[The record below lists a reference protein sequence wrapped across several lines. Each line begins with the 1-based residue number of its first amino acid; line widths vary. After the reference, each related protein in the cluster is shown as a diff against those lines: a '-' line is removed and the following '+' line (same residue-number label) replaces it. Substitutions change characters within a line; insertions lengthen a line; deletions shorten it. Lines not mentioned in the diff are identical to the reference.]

1 MSLRLRQYWMQV
13 LAWVQDS
20 IQQVQIQQAQHQT
33 SPAQPAS
40 ALKLVLSQYPLAGS
54 VSVIIPALNEA
65 KRIAEVVRYAFNDP
79 ATGEVIVIDD
89 SSIDDTAVLA
99 REAGARV
106 ITSSML
112 GKGASMKDGASAATF
127 DVIVY
132 LDGDLAG
139 LRPNII
145 SSLAEAVSAGEA
157 DFVKARFGRGGG
169 RVTELT
175 AKPMLKVFF
184 PELAGYSQPLGGL
197 ICAHKGLLKQ
207 LSFEDGYGVDVGLL
221 IDAWRLGARLHEVNI
236 GSLQHESQAL
246 QDLSA
251 MAIEVSR
258 VIYSRAREV
267 GRLHVDQ
274 ITAMYEAQREVPAS
288 FEHICALQKGRR
300 RLVLLDMSVVLSD
313 TNVIDHLAKNTG
325 QEFALEMA
333 MADQQGGQHKMQ
345 SVWERQTQL
354 ASLFKFV
361 HRQRFEQVAHELPIQ
376 RGSIEAVNTLR
387 RHGVMVGLVS
397 DGYFVVADIVRRR
410 VFADFAVAHLLQFQ
424 ADVCTGELKPN
435 GAFGT
440 EVGVVPS
447 SAAFMSHDALI
458 ARFKGPDMQP
468 ALTEVLVIDD
478 FASLHRLAEQYQ
490 HEVSQSIAA

>member
-1 MSLRLRQYWMQV
+1 MSQRFRQHWMQV
-13 LAWVQDS
+13 LAWVHDS
-20 IQQVQIQQAQHQT
+20 MQHIQRHSLQK
-33 SPAQPAS
+33 SNPAKSEP
-40 ALKLVLSQYPLAGS
+40 LRLVLSKYPLAGS

-65 KRIAEVVRYAFNDP
+65 KRIADVVRYAFSDP

-106 ITSSML
+106 MTSSML
-112 GKGASMKDGASAATF
+112 GKGASMKDGAAVAAY
-127 DVIVY
+127 DIVAY

-145 SSLAEAVSAGEA
+145 STMAEAISAGEA

-184 PELAGYSQPLGGL
+184 PELAGYAQPLGGL

-221 IDAWRLGARLHEVNI
+221 IDAWRLGARMHEVNI
-236 GSLQHESQAL
+236 GSLQHESQTL
-246 QDLSA
+246 QDLA
-251 MAIEVSR
+251 GMAIEVSR
-258 VIYSRAREV
+258 VIYSRAREA
-267 GRLHVDQ
+267 GRLNVDQ

-288 FEHICALQKGRR
+288 IEHISALQRGRK
-300 RLVLLDMSVVLSD
+300 RLVLLDLSVVLSD
-313 TNVIDHLAKNTG
+313 NNVIDRLAKATG
-325 QEFALEMA
+325 QESALELA
-333 MADQQGGQHKMQ
+333 MAEQQFGKHPALE
-345 SVWERQTQL
+345 SVWDRQTRL

-376 RGSIEAVNTLR
+376 RGAIEAVNTLR
-387 RHGVMVGLVS
+387 RNGIMVGLVS
-397 DGYFVVADIVRRR
+397 DGYFVIADIIRRR
-410 VFADFAVAHLLQFQ
+410 VFADFAVAHLLKFQ

-440 EVGVVPS
+440 EVGITPS

-458 ARFKGPDMQP
+458 ARFRGNDMQP
-468 ALTEVLVIDD
+468 ALDEVIVIDD
-478 FASLHRLAEQYQ
+478 FASLHRLAEQY
-490 HEVSQSIAA
+490 SAIAYETLAA

>member
-13 LAWVQDS
+13 LTWVQHS
-20 IQQVQIQQAQHQT
+20 INQLNQNT
-33 SPAQPAS
+33 SEPKPDVSVAP
-40 ALKLVLSQYPLAGS
+40 LRLVLSKYPLAGS

-65 KRIAEVVRYAFNDP
+65 KRIADVVRYAFSDP

-89 SSIDDTAVLA
+89 SSIDDTALLA

-106 ITSSML
+106 VTSSML
-112 GKGASMKDGASAATF
+112 GKGASMKDGSTIATF

-139 LRPNII
+139 LRPNVI
-145 SSLAEAVSAGEA
+145 STLAEAVSAGEA

-184 PELAGYSQPLGGL
+184 PELAGYAQPLGGL

-236 GSLQHESQAL
+236 GSLQHESQSL

-288 FEHICALQKGRR
+288 FEHIVALQRGRR

-313 TNVIDHLAKNTG
+313 TNVIDHLARTTG
-325 QEFALEMA
+325 QEAALDA
-333 MADQQGGQHKMQ
+333 ANSAANSSGQAATQ

-354 ASLFKFV
+354 AALFRFV

-376 RGSIEAVNTLR
+376 LGAIEAVNTLR
-387 RHGVMVGLVS
+387 RHGVMVGLVC
-397 DGYFVVADIVRRR
+397 DGYFVIADIVRRR

-440 EVGVVPS
+440 EVGAIPS
-447 SAAFMSHDALI
+447 SAAFMSHDTLI
-458 ARFKGPDMQP
+458 SRFKGSEMQP
-468 ALTEVLVIDD
+468 ELDEVLAIDD
-478 FASLHRLAEQYQ
+478 FASLHRLAEQYA
-490 HEVSQSIAA
+490 HVAPETIAA